1 MNYGVEME
9 LKDLFNSVP
18 KKSFVIFAKDRKKL
32 EGFNDYE
39 TFKQKVSAAYLKSSP
54 ELAKS
59 YILAV
64 GERPKATTQGE
75 LFSDKKAARAAKT
88 GLANSDLIPTREK
101 IHFVFVTNDS
111 KWEVAKDKYT
121 GAILYKHATYYA
133 VGERRP
139 EKVNGVTTKYFILP
153 THAKCDYL
161 GNGQYGE
168 PSYVKVITGSTDIT
182 EEEFK
187 NYKMSAVE

>member
-1 MNYGVEME
+1 MKKIILTLFVASLTISNADAQILGK
-9 LKDLFNSVP
+9 LKDAIGG
-18 KKSFVIFAKDRKKL
+18 KGKT
-32 EGFNDYE
+32 E
-39 TFKQKVSAAYLKSSP
+39 
-54 ELAKS
+54 
-59 YILAV
+59 
-64 GERPKATTQGE
+64 
-75 LFSDKKAARAAKT
+75 KT
-88 GLANSDLIPTREK
+88 GSK
-101 IHFVFVTNDS
+101 GG